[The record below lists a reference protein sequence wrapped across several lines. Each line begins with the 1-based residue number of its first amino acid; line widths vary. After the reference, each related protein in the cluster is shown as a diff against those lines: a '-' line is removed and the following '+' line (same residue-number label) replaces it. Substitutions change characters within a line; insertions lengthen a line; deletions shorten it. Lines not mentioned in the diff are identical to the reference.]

1 MRPKKIK
8 KGINDYTPNN
18 KVKLVRGGKEYFD
31 LLLKLIEQAKDTIH
45 LQVYI
50 YDDDETG
57 IRVADALKEAAKR
70 KVKVYLLSDGYS
82 SNGMSKEFIKDLQ
95 AAGIHFRFFD
105 PIFKSKYFYFGRRM
119 HQKVFVADTRYAL
132 VSGINITNRYNDRP
146 GYPAWLDFGVFVEG
160 DIAKELC
167 VLCWKTWK
175 GFPAKMGLTPCE
187 EETLKFEIDP
197 EKSSLVRIRRNDW
210 VRGKTQISK
219 SYNEMLRHAKS
230 NITVLSSYFLP
241 GDIIRRNLVMA
252 VKKGVKVKVILA
264 GLSDVKTAKYAER
277 YIYDWLLRNN
287 IEIYEYQG
295 NVLHGKLSVCDNE
308 WLTIGSYNIN
318 NISAYASIELNLD
331 IRNAAFSKNAEDI
344 LEDLINEKCVR
355 ITETSFKKSSNIFN
369 RIMRWISYEFIR
381 MAFYLFTFYFRQ
393 KS

>member
-1 MRPKKIK
+1 MPAKKRK
-8 KGINDYTPNN
+8 KGINDYTRNN
-18 KVKLVRGGKEYFD
+18 GVKLVRGGKEYFD

-57 IRVADALKEAAKR
+57 NRVADALKEAAKR
-70 KVKVYLLSDGYS
+70 KVKVYLMVDGYA
-82 SNGMSKEFIKDLQ
+82 SNGMSKEFISNLQ

-105 PIFKSKYFYFGRRM
+105 PIFKSRHFYFGRRL

-132 VSGINITNRYNDRP
+132 VSGINITNRYNGRP
-146 GYPAWLDFGVFVEG
+146 GYPAWLDFAVSVEG
-160 DIAKELC
+160 EIAKELC

-175 GFPAKMGLTPCE
+175 GFPARMGLTPCE
-187 EETLKFEIDP
+187 EQPAKFEIAP
-197 EKSSLVRIRRNDW
+197 GKSSLVRIRRNDW
-210 VRGKTQISK
+210 VRGKTQISRI
-219 SYNEMLRHAKS
+219 YNEMLRHAKS
-230 NITVLSSYFLP
+230 HITILSSYFLP
-241 GDIIRRNLVMA
+241 GDIIKTNLIKA
-252 VKKGVKVKVILA
+252 VKKGVKVKLILA
-264 GLSDVKTAKYAER
+264 GLSDVKVAKYAER
-277 YIYDWLLRNN
+277 YIYDWLLKNN

-295 NVLHGKLSVCDNE
+295 NVLHGKLSVCDSE

-331 IRNAAFSKNAEDI
+331 IRNPGFAANVEEI

-369 RIMRWISYEFIR
+369 RFMRWISYEFIR
-381 MAFYLFTFYFRQ
+381 VAFYLFTFYFRQ
-393 KS
+393 GS

>member
-1 MRPKKIK
+1 MPAKKRK

-18 KVKLVRGGKEYFD
+18 EVKLVRGGKEYFD

-50 YDDDETG
+50 HDDDETG
-57 IRVADALKEAAKR
+57 TRITNALKEAVKR
-70 KVKVYLLSDGYS
+70 QVKVYFMVDGYA
-82 SNGMSKEFIKDLQ
+82 SNGMSKEFIKGLQ
-95 AAGIHFRFFD
+95 DAGIYFRFFD
-105 PIFKSKYFYFGRRM
+105 PILKSKHFYFGRRL

-160 DIAKELC
+160 EIAKELC

-175 GFPAKMGLTPCE
+175 GFPARMGLTPCE
-187 EETLKFEIDP
+187 EQPIKFEIAPD
-197 EKSSLVRIRRNDW
+197 KSSLVRIRRNDW
-210 VRGKTQISK
+210 VRGKTQISR

-230 NITVLSSYFLP
+230 HITILSSYFLP
-241 GDIIRRNLVMA
+241 GDIIKTNLTKA

-264 GLSDVKTAKYAER
+264 GLSDVKVAKYAER
-277 YIYDWLLRNN
+277 YIYDWLLKNN

-295 NVLHGKLSVCDNE
+295 NVLHGKLSVCDSE

-331 IRNAAFSKNAEDI
+331 IRNPDFATNVEEL
-344 LEDLINEKCVR
+344 LEDLINEKCLR
-355 ITETSFKKSSNIFN
+355 ITQTSFKRSSNIFN
-369 RIMRWISYEFIR
+369 RFMRWLSYEFIR
-381 MAFYLFTFYFRQ
+381 IAFYLFTFYFRQ

>member
-1 MRPKKIK
+1 MATKKR
-8 KGINDYTPNN
+8 INDYTPNN
-18 KVKLVRGGKEYFD
+18 GVKLVRGGKEYFD
-31 LLLKLIEQAKDTIH
+31 LLLKLIEEAKDTIH

-57 IRVADALKEAAKR
+57 TRIANALKEAAKR
-70 KVKVYLLSDGYS
+70 KVKVYLMVDGYAS
-82 SNGMSKEFIKDLQ
+82 KSISKEFISALQ
-95 AAGIHFRFFD
+95 AAGIYFRFFD

-160 DIAKELC
+160 EIAKELC

-187 EETLKFEIDP
+187 ELPIKFEIAP

-210 VRGKTQISK
+210 VRGKTQISR

-230 NITVLSSYFLP
+230 HSIILSSYFLP
-241 GDIIRRNLVMA
+241 GNIIKLNLLRA
-252 VKKGVKVKVILA
+252 VKKGVKVKLILA
-264 GLSDVKTAKYAER
+264 GLSDVKVAKYAER
-277 YIYDWLLRNN
+277 YIYDWLLKNN

-295 NVLHGKLSVCDNE
+295 NVLHGKLSVCDSE

-331 IRNAAFSKNAEDI
+331 ILNPAFAKNVEDI
-344 LEDLINEKCVR
+344 LENLINEKCVR

-369 RIMRWISYEFIR
+369 RFMRWISYEFIR
-381 MAFYLFTFYFRQ
+381 LAFYLFTFYFRQ